1 MPEALTGVDWNA
13 IRHDREVMGLS
24 YTELEQRHGVKW
36 ATIAQRS
43 KRESWRHSLTRQASK
58 VANAA
63 LKDSN
68 KLIHSR
74 TAEKVAEKASTMLAG
89 EIGELVSSAFK
100 KSRELMEKSH
110 AMAMATESATD
121 LKNATIAFGI
131 AHQHGR
137 LALGMDRPDGGIK
150 SPWAAMQ
157 QAAVQAGPVIDVEA
171 VVPRGTVDKPI
182 ESAPLA
188 TAVHPSG

>member
-1 MPEALTGVDWNA
+1 MLF
-13 IRHDREVMGLS
+13 
-24 YTELEQRHGVKW
+24 
-36 ATIAQRS
+36 RS
-43 KRESWRHSLTRQASK
+43 VQKSK
-58 VANAA
+58 EIMDKAHAVAMSAETA
-63 LKDSN
+63 RDLKD
-68 KLIHSR
+68 
-74 TAEKVAEKASTMLAG
+74 
-89 EIGELVSSAFK
+89 
-100 KSRELMEKSH
+100 
-110 AMAMATESATD
+110 
-121 LKNATIAFGI
+121 ATIAFGI
-131 AHQHGR
+131 SHQHGR